1 MKLAIILGAILIIM
15 PGLSTLQA
23 EIYHWIDE
31 DGVRH
36 YGNQPPPENR
46 NIKVLFEEY
55 HYDETADKN
64 RTQSD
69 QEILKALVED
79 IEAQDRK
86 AEAEEKK
93 KLAEEEANKPM
104 TQEELIAEETE
115 RLLKKIA
122 ALEAKPLDFFGSQ
135 RNKILTIGYYK
146 YRLED
151 LAKDPD
157 KYFKEPARFEG
168 NVKYSEYY

>member
-55 HYDETADKN
+55 HYDETTDKK

-86 AEAEEKK
+86 AE
-93 KLAEEEANKPM
+93 
-104 TQEELIAEETE
+104 I
-115 RLLKKIA
+115 
-122 ALEAKPLDFFGSQ
+122 
-135 RNKILTIGYYK
+135 Y
-146 YRLED
+146 
-151 LAKDPD
+151 
-157 KYFKEPARFEG
+157 
-168 NVKYSEYY
+168 

>member
-1 MKLAIILGAILIIM
+1 
-15 PGLSTLQA
+15 
-23 EIYHWIDE
+23 
-31 DGVRH
+31 
-36 YGNQPPPENR
+36 
-46 NIKVLFEEY
+46 
-55 HYDETADKN
+55 
-64 RTQSD
+64 
-69 QEILKALVED
+69 
-79 IEAQDRK
+79 
-86 AEAEEKK
+86 
-93 KLAEEEANKPM
+93 M
-104 TQEELIAEETE
+104 TQAELIAEETE

-168 NVKYSEYY
+168 NVKYSEVLWLEVKLQSSCPQQLHFYCSRSDHWISVWLPGHLPILALRESLNDMSGADKAYQLWAKKVDFRVKSF